1 VKKFGPR
8 HAVLLIVLGVAAYA
22 GPRSLGI
29 GEASHAYD
37 GSRCGAVRE
46 RSSDLKPATAK
57 RMIVCL
63 LNSEREAHGLEPL
76 YQNPLL
82 DAASQA
88 HSDDM
93 VERHFFKHEAPGGA
107 TPQSRIA
114 AAGYIPGAAGMTGEN
129 IAWGED
135 TAGSPASIVDEWM
148 HSPHHRDNILRPQ
161 FTEVGVGLTLGDPPR
176 EAPTDQTSATYTT
189 DFGG

>member
-1 VKKFGPR
+1 LVV
-8 HAVLLIVLGVAAYA
+8 VLVIAAYV

-37 GSRCGAVRE
+37 QSGCGDVRA
-46 RSSDLKPATAK
+46 RSSDLPSRRDKD
-57 RMIVCL
+57 MIVCL
-63 LNSEREAHGLEPL
+63 LNAERTKHGLPPL
-76 YQNPLL
+76 YVNPQLEV
-82 DAASQA
+82 ASQA

-93 VERHFFKHEAPGGA
+93 VKRRFFEHDSPDGGTPEMRMA
-107 TPQSRIA
+107 T
-114 AAGYIPGAAGMTGEN
+114 AGYVAREGGMTGEN

-135 TAGSPASIVDEWM
+135 SAGSPASIVDGWM

-161 FTEVGVGLTLGDPPR
+161 FSEVGVGLAIGGPPR
-176 EAPTDQTSATYTT
+176 TEPTELESATYTT

>member
-1 VKKFGPR
+1 VALLVVAAVVVANLGPR
-8 HAVLLIVLGVAAYA
+8 A
-22 GPRSLGI
+22 LGI

-37 GSRCGAVRE
+37 GSDCGDVRKP
-46 RSSDLKPATAK
+46 SSDLDQATAK

-63 LNSEREAHGLEPL
+63 LNFERTARGLGPL
-76 YQNPLL
+76 SQNALL

-88 HSDDM
+88 HSNDM
-93 VERHFFKHEAPGGA
+93 VERHFFKHDAPDGT
-107 TPQSRIA
+107 TPQDRMA
-114 AAGYIPGAAGMTGEN
+114 AAGYVPGPNGMTGEN

-135 TAGSPASIVDEWM
+135 TAGSPASIVDELM

-176 EAPTDQTSATYTT
+176 REPTDLPSATYTT